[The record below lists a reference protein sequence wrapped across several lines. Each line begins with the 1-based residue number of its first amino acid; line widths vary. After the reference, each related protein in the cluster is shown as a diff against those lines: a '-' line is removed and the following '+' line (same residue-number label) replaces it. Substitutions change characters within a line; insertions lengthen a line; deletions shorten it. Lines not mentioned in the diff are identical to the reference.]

1 MKPGSSA
8 IERFDGW
15 FVKPIEKLEEL
26 PEGDGAFA
34 ALMITLPLYERYID
48 AKLKLAGK
56 GRTPENKEEEAGKDL
71 GLEVQQSE
79 DFLEQILRIGFMH
92 QAMGTFGD
100 TMWLVDDSIGDLPE
114 FRRYGGHSYV
124 CLNPWKFAKRL
135 FAKYKDD
142 HRLVDASDSFP
153 LADVFSL

>member
-1 MKPGSSA
+1 MKPGSSS

-56 GRTPENKEEEAGKDL
+56 DRTPENKEEEAGKDL
-71 GLEVQQSE
+71 GLEDQQRRIFWSI
-79 DFLEQILRIGFMH
+79 FRIGFMH
-92 QAMGTFGD
+92 QAMGTFGN

-114 FRRYGGHSYV
+114 FRDIGSHSYV

-135 FAKYKDD
+135 FAKYRDD
-142 HRLVDASDSFP
+142 HRLIDASVSFP